1 MAGTVMPAPKFIG
14 LDNNANPVSGGKLYT
29 YVAGTTTPQAT
40 YSDVNLTVANA
51 NPVVLDS
58 AGRATV
64 FLSGSSYKFVLKDS
78 DDVTIWTQDNV
89 QAVAPFST
97 NLDIQGVAGE
107 AILAGQACYL
117 SDGSGALTAGRWY
130 LADADNAYSSSLPQV
145 AMAPEAIDAGETG
158 TFRLQGSVTKSNA
171 QADFVV
177 GDTYYVSATAG
188 LLSLSP
194 GTNVRVMG
202 QADSTTTIVISPN
215 PPNIATTPTFIDG
228 ITVTST
234 DAGAAAAPYL
244 DLYRES
250 ASPAASDQIGEIK
263 FSGEDSAGNKQL
275 YARVYGQI
283 ADPTSTSEDGQ
294 VRIAT
299 MKAGVETTHLVI
311 DETGQVLP
319 DQAGQALGSATKQ
332 FADLF
337 LESGA
342 VVNFDNGNTTLTH
355 SAGKLT
361 LSGSGAGALD
371 VKGAVSPT
379 ANDGAALGV
388 SGTAW
393 ADLFLAS
400 GGVVNWNAGDTTL
413 THSAGKLT
421 VAGSGAGAL
430 DVKGT
435 LSPTANDGAAIGSGT
450 VSWADL
456 FLASGGVINFNN
468 GDVTI
473 THSSNVLTFAGA
485 ASGYIFNDGN
495 VGIGT
500 ASPNK
505 IGFARALTIESSGQT
520 GIEIVGSQTT
530 DAAIGNLNWINAA
543 ASNANMG
550 QISTRRDGADN
561 SGALTF
567 STWNGGSGA
576 ERMRITAAGN
586 VGINTTSP
594 SARLHVNG
602 TAGTTTAFFNQAT
615 SGKTGI
621 ILADNGVARGYLSE
635 VGLYTGNS
643 DGNFGIFV
651 ETGYNFQIATNGSV
665 TSKFTVHTG
674 GNIAIGATARLYL
687 DGVAGTGDTYI
698 YEESGNQITFV
709 TGGTGRLYIDTA
721 TVGPRSDNNISSGSN
736 VLRWSVVYAANGTIQ
751 TSDRTLKRNIS
762 TDTLGLDFVQ
772 KLRPVSFTM
781 HDEADGTR
789 RHGLIAQEVIEAADG
804 QSLLGILMGEKD
816 GEYGLN
822 YAGFVPA
829 LIAAIQQQQHE
840 INALKAR
847 IH

>member
-1 MAGTVMPAPKFIG
+1 
-14 LDNNANPVSGGKLYT
+14 
-29 YVAGTTTPQAT
+29 
-40 YSDVNLTVANA
+40 
-51 NPVVLDS
+51 
-58 AGRATV
+58 
-64 FLSGSSYKFVLKDS
+64 
-78 DDVTIWTQDNV
+78 
-89 QAVAPFST
+89 
-97 NLDIQGVAGE
+97 
-107 AILAGQACYL
+107 
-117 SDGSGALTAGRWY
+117 
-130 LADADNAYSSSLPQV
+130 
-145 AMAPEAIDAGETG
+145 
-158 TFRLQGSVTKSNA
+158 
-171 QADFVV
+171 
-177 GDTYYVSATAG
+177 VSATAG
-188 LLSLSP
+188 LLSLTP

-250 ASPAASDQIGEIK
+250 ASPAASDQIGEVK

-275 YARVYGQI
+275 YARIYGQI

-294 VRIAT
+294 IRFST
-299 MKAGVETTHLVI
+299 MKAGTETLHLVL

-319 DQAGQALGSATKQ
+319 DQAGQALGSATKA

-485 ASGYIFNDGN
+485 ASGYVFNDGN

-500 ASPNK
+500 TPGPVK
-505 IGFARALTIESSGQT
+505 LD
-520 GIEIVGSQTT
+520 IVGSTDVIRVSSNATNATT
-530 DAAIGNLNWINAA
+530 KEGKFLQRHYTNSEEDLMVVYGYSTATDNGLAIGGGSASQNAA
-543 ASNANMG
+543 TLITFYTAANTTTVAGTERMRIASSGIVTSYNYMIVNHPTNDAYIEFQKAG
-550 QISTRRDGADN
+550 TRASIFGNTAAFTGVDGAVVYAP
-561 SGALTF
+561 SGNPVNIYA
-567 STWNGGSGA
+567 GGS
-576 ERMRITAAGN
+576 ERMRITSGGN
-586 VGINTTSP
+586 V
-594 SARLHVNG
+594 A
-602 TAGTTTAFFNQAT
+602 
-615 SGKTGI
+615 
-621 ILADNGVARGYLSE
+621 
-635 VGLYTGNS
+635 
-643 DGNFGIFV
+643 
-651 ETGYNFQIATNGSV
+651 IA
-665 TSKFTVHTG
+665 
-674 GNIAIGATARLYL
+674 ATAKLYL
-687 DGVAGTGDTYI
+687 DGVAGTGDTYF
-698 YEESGNQITFV
+698 EEVSANAPRIV
-709 TGGTGRLYIDTA
+709 AGGTESMRWTSTYVEARLNLI
-721 TVGPRSDNNISSGSN
+721 PSSDNTLTCGANGN
-736 VLRWSVVYAANGTIQ
+736 RWSAVWAANGTIQ
-751 TSDRTLKRNIS
+751 TSDRTLKRDIS
-762 TDTLGLDFVQ
+762 ADTLGLDFVQ
-772 KLRPVSFTM
+772 RLRPVSFTM
-781 HDEADGTR
+781 NDEADGAR
-789 RHGLIAQEVIEAADG
+789 RHGLIAQEVIDAADG
-804 QSLLGILMGEKD
+804 QSLLGILTGEKD

-829 LIAAIQQQQHE
+829 LIAAIQQQQTE